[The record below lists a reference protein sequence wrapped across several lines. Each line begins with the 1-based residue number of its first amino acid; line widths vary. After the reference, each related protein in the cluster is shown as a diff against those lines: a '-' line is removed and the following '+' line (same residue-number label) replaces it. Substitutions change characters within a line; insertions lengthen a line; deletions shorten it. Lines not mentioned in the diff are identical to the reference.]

1 MKKLAYTIQE
11 AESASGIRK
20 DLLYAE
26 INRGNLK
33 TLKIG
38 RRRLSNGV
46 KGVGCIRK
54 PAFRRRASYSFGED
68 FQSDNEKSNRCLT
81 V

>member
-38 RRRLSNGV
+38 RRRLV
-46 KGVGCIRK
+46 
-54 PAFRRRASYSFGED
+54 RAEALEQWLIDHEARTSEAMGLKESAA
-68 FQSDNEKSNRCLT
+68 
-81 V
+81 